1 MCFVS
6 LQIHYDR
13 SQWVFFVQ
21 MKSSPMCYDVI
32 YHPFPINP
40 KNLKTLVVD
49 SPCITNMYVE
59 S

>member
-1 MCFVS
+1 
-6 LQIHYDR
+6 
-13 SQWVFFVQ
+13 
-21 MKSSPMCYDVI
+21 MCYDVI

-59 S
+59 SWLEICMISVWFDQLKFYL

>member
-1 MCFVS
+1 
-6 LQIHYDR
+6 
-13 SQWVFFVQ
+13 
-21 MKSSPMCYDVI
+21 MCYDVI
-32 YHPFPINP
+32 YHPFHINP